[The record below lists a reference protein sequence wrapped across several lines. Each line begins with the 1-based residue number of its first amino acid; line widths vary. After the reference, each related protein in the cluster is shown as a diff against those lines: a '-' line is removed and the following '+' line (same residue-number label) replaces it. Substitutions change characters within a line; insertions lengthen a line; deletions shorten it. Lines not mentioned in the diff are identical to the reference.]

1 MQYYESEINGT
12 FSPLTA
18 IDSVGI
24 NVILRQKV
32 EMDIC
37 TSLKHLITPIIC
49 LTSNLLS
56 TV

>member
-1 MQYYESEINGT
+1 MQYYESEINGI

-18 IDSVGI
+18 IDCWNQDNSPS
-24 NVILRQKV
+24 KV
-32 EMDIC
+32 DMDIRA
-37 TSLKHLITPIIC
+37 SLKHLITPIMC